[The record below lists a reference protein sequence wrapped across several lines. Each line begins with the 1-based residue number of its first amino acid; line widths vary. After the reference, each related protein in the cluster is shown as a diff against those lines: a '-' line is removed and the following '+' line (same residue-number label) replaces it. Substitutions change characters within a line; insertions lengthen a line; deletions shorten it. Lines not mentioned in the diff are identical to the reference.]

1 MNSLHEFKMYAG
13 LFAVFWLLISLRSVW
28 KKRESYDE
36 RVAKFEKRTDKLFA
50 AIDMLP
56 LPQIFPAIFIGVYLF
71 YIAIDVI
78 GVALLHFFIS
88 KADLVVK
95 ILSAIL
101 LLKAVY
107 NFHDFI
113 GDLLA
118 MSDEQRFRE
127 RLYCYPNT
135 RVSRILHICSWI
147 RFMASLILFAG
158 VFL

>member
-1 MNSLHEFKMYAG
+1 MNSLHEFEMYAG
-13 LFAVFWLLISLRSVW
+13 MFAIFWLFISLRNVW
-28 KKRESYDE
+28 NKRKSYDE
-36 RVAKFEKRTDKLFA
+36 RVAKFKKRTDKLFA
-50 AIDMLP
+50 TIDMLP
-56 LPQIFPAIFIGVYLF
+56 LPQIFPMIFIGVYLF

-88 KADLVVK
+88 KADLVVR

-101 LLKAVY
+101 MLKAVY
-107 NFHDFI
+107 NFLDFI
-113 GDLLA
+113 GDLRA
-118 MSDEQRFRE
+118 MGDEQRFRE
-127 RLYCYPNT
+127 RLYCYPNP